1 MPEQK
6 VAKGAKGF
14 FFFLLGFVLGV
25 PSLVQR
31 SFHYQYVFT
40 FSIQAKVMLW
50 LGLFRMNTILFDV
63 LSCDITGITF
73 QEWREAPF
81 LSLKVLISLSYE
93 GPILSPNFPYL
104 SDWGGFVA
112 DRGVG
117 EFYVAI
123 FYWLHNSLLFSG
135 LLWAAGINQ
144 QPFVSYAG
152 LQHLTKKKKSQKTL
166 LKKEEGKKKRH

>member
-1 MPEQK
+1 
-6 VAKGAKGF
+6 
-14 FFFLLGFVLGV
+14 
-25 PSLVQR
+25 
-31 SFHYQYVFT
+31 
-40 FSIQAKVMLW
+40 MLW

-73 QEWREAPF
+73 QEWRETPF

-117 EFYVAI
+117 EFYVAV

-152 LQHLTKKKKSQKTL
+152 LQHLTTKKKSQKTL
-166 LKKEEGKKKRH
+166 LKKEEGKKKGIKKSESISTSMCMW